1 MNVLD
6 YINKLQSVRDKLQD
20 ETERIIYK
28 NEDKII
34 QLNTKQI
41 DDFIGFDGKQL
52 INTDSKYKGVYTLS
66 TQLIN
71 PLKVAG
77 NAYTFN
83 DSGNLF
89 RGFYVEVSS
98 DLTKVLIDS
107 TGTGTGQKAD
117 FFRGYKT
124 FFGLTNQ
131 NQHILNYDI
140 ILPELNK
147 FIKDNLR

>member
-6 YINKLQSVRDKLQD
+6 YINKLKSVRSKLQD
-20 ETERIIYK
+20 ETENIIYR
-28 NEDKII
+28 NENKII

-41 DDFIGFDGKQL
+41 DDFIGFDGNML
-52 INTDSKYKGVYTLS
+52 INSDKRYKGVYALG

-71 PLKVAG
+71 PTKRAG
-77 NAYTFN
+77 DPYNFN

-89 RGFYVEVSS
+89 SGFYVEVSN
-98 DLTKVLIDS
+98 DLTKVTIGS
-107 TGTGTGQKAD
+107 TGTGSGKKAE
-117 FFRGYKT
+117 FFRGYKN

-131 NQHILNYDI
+131 NQYILNYEI

-147 FIKDNLR
+147 FIKENLK

>member
-41 DDFIGFDGKQL
+41 DDFIGFDGKEL
-52 INTDSKYKGVYTLS
+52 VNTDSRYKGVYTLS

-77 NAYTFN
+77 SPYTFN
-83 DSGNLF
+83 DTGDLF

-98 DLTKVLIDS
+98 DLTKVFINS